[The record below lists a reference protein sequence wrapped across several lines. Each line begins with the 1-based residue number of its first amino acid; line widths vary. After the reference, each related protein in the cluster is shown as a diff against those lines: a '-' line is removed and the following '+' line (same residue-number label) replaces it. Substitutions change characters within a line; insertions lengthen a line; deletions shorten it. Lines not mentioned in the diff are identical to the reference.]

1 MHRGTVSGPL
11 GGIMRWSVIVGCI
24 ALLSG
29 CGSMVSTKEELQ
41 SVGENEGIVFGSFI
55 ITVEKGEQNESGWAF
70 LKGQKAGDAT
80 YSGIGSERGLNPIK
94 ARYTIRSTPG
104 KEDIFVKKLPA
115 GDYQIEKI
123 SKDGFTNLEVNLR
136 VNFRVTPKQTNYIGR
151 LTVQFPDRI
160 MVGSRVRANVT
171 DAQQET
177 VQKLGSE
184 EKSVSGA
191 VKALMVVQ

>member
-1 MHRGTVSGPL
+1 
-11 GGIMRWSVIVGCI
+11 MRRSVMVACV
-24 ALLSG
+24 ALLSA

-41 SVGENEGIVFGSFI
+41 SVGENEGIVFGSFVI
-55 ITVEKGEQNESGWAF
+55 NVEKGEQNESGWAF

-80 YSGIGSERGLNPIK
+80 YSVIVSERGFNPIK
-94 ARYTIRSTPG
+94 GRYVIRSTPG
-104 KEDIFVKKLPA
+104 KEDVFVKKLPA

-123 SKDGFTNLEVNLR
+123 SKDGFTNLGVNLR

-160 MVGSRVRANVT
+160 VVGSRVRADVT

-184 EKSVSGA
+184 EKSASGA
-191 VKALMVVQ
+191 VKALMVIQ